1 MTMGYLN
8 DGKRTPDW
16 KMRTTLIGSALGAL
30 AGVAAAM
37 VFIQRSEEA
46 GAPPSLRKTDP
57 GLVLAAGVTL
67 LGLLR
72 QIADLGDRS

>member
-8 DGKRTPDW
+8 DGARPPDW

-30 AGVAAAM
+30 AGIAAAF
-37 VFIQRSEEA
+37 VFIQRSEEV
-46 GAPPSLRKTDP
+46 GAPPSIRKTDP

-72 QIADLGDRS
+72 QIADLGDRR

>member
-1 MTMGYLN
+1 MGYLN
-8 DGKRTPDW
+8 EGNRTPDW

-37 VFIQRSEEA
+37 MFIRRSEET
-46 GAPPSLRKTDP
+46 GEPPSLRKTDP
-57 GLVLAAGVTL
+57 GLVLATGITL

-72 QIADLGDRS
+72 QIAEMGERR

>member
-1 MTMGYLN
+1 MGYLN
-8 DGKRTPDW
+8 DGSRTPDW

-37 VFIQRSEEA
+37 MFIQRSEET
-46 GAPPSLRKTDP
+46 GEPPSLRKTDP
-57 GLVLAAGVTL
+57 GLVLTTGVTL

-72 QIADLGDRS
+72 QIADMGERK

>member
-1 MTMGYLN
+1 MGYLDEGN
-8 DGKRTPDW
+8 RTPDW
-16 KMRTTLIGSALGAL
+16 KVRTTLIGSALGAI

-37 VFIQRSEEA
+37 MFIRRSEET

-57 GLVLAAGVTL
+57 GLVLATGVTL

-72 QIADLGDRS
+72 QIADLGDRH

>member
-8 DGKRTPDW
+8 DGARPPEW

-37 VFIQRSEEA
+37 MFIRRSEES
-46 GAPPSLRKTDP
+46 GEPPSLRKTDP
-57 GLVLAAGVTL
+57 GLVLATGVTL

-72 QIADLGDRS
+72 QIAEMGERK

>member
-1 MTMGYLN
+1 MGYLN
-8 DGKRTPDW
+8 EGGRTPDW

-37 VFIQRSEEA
+37 MFIQRSEET
-46 GAPPSLRKTDP
+46 GEPPSLRKTDP

-72 QIADLGDRS
+72 QIADMGERK

>member
-1 MTMGYLN
+1 MGYLN
-8 DGKRTPDW
+8 EGGRTPDW
-16 KMRTTLIGSALGAL
+16 KMRTTLIGSALGVL

-37 VFIQRSEEA
+37 MFIRRSEEA

-72 QIADLGDRS
+72 QIADMGERR